1 MSVYRSKFLRA
12 TALFL
17 IVLLLFLCTACRR
30 GDMPDDGTPS
40 TEITPPE
47 VLEPTPPEGVSDED
61 ERAYETAART
71 AFDGVPV
78 ADAADF
84 SCEVLEDG
92 GVRLTAYHGN
102 ADKLQLPDT
111 VDGRPVRALGDRL
124 FADRTTL
131 TALYIPDSVCEI
143 GASLLSGCRT
153 LQLLRLPQL
162 GATRDAGDGHLGYLF
177 GGSSA
182 RDDAFRV
189 PSSLDTVI
197 LSERV
202 TEIPSLAFFR
212 CSRVR
217 MVILPETLTRI
228 GDYAFSGCS
237 QLHYAPLPASLTTL
251 GAWAFEDCAA
261 LVRVRLPEGLESVG
275 LGALAGCTSLRELSL
290 PFFGAEPGATAST
303 HLGYLFGA
311 EAHTWNASAV
321 PESLVIV
328 SLLSGDVPDNAFYGC
343 RALAR
348 VTLPENCTRIG
359 VRAFLGCTA
368 LQEVTLPDGVQSVG
382 ELAFARCTTLCRVT
396 WGDSLQSL
404 GMQAFLGCTNLT
416 EITLPDALASLAN
429 ATFSG
434 CSNLRDLTLGSAMR
448 EVGTGAF
455 HGCVSLSSLTRAD
468 ASLALNVGEDNEP
481 LLRLLSSRP

>member
-1 MSVYRSKFLRA
+1 MISTMKIHPNKKSFFKKVAAILL
-12 TALFL
+12 ALAVWQTVAML
-17 IVLLLFLCTACRR
+17 IDSELILV
-30 GDMPDDGTPS
+30 TP
-40 TEITPPE
+40 TE
-47 VLEPTPPEGVSDED
+47 VLKRLLTVWREPTFFASLFFTSSKIILGFL
-61 ERAYETAART
+61 T
-71 AFDGVPV
+71 AFAVG
-78 ADAADF
+78 
-84 SCEVLEDG
+84 
-92 GVRLTAYHGN
+92 
-102 ADKLQLPDT
+102 
-111 VDGRPVRALGDRL
+111 
-124 FADRTTL
+124 
-131 TALYIPDSVCEI
+131 I
-143 GASLLSGCRT
+143 
-153 LQLLRLPQL
+153 
-162 GATRDAGDGHLGYLF
+162 
-177 GGSSA
+177 
-182 RDDAFRV
+182 
-189 PSSLDTVI
+189 
-197 LSERV
+197 
-202 TEIPSLAFFR
+202 
-212 CSRVR
+212 
-217 MVILPETLTRI
+217 
-228 GDYAFSGCS
+228 
-237 QLHYAPLPASLTTL
+237 
-251 GAWAFEDCAA
+251 
-261 LVRVRLPEGLESVG
+261 G